1 MEDRIKANAEL
12 VRRVALENMNVEVS
26 YDLDGVRWL
35 EGFINKQRS
44 EATDEVKRK
53 LSSTLGAYLGECIR
67 QTYGGDWVQDPER
80 GWSVRIEGIN
90 VFPFNKVQ
98 KQLAAGEDDGES
110 VMGLFTA
117 VAAILAN
124 SGKPAA
130 LPRDLPSEDI
140 PSSKK
145 TWWKFW

>member
-1 MEDRIKANAEL
+1 
-12 VRRVALENMNVEVS
+12 
-26 YDLDGVRWL
+26 
-35 EGFINKQRS
+35 
-44 EATDEVKRK
+44 
-53 LSSTLGAYLGECIR
+53 
-67 QTYGGDWVQDPER
+67 
-80 GWSVRIEGIN
+80 
-90 VFPFNKVQ
+90 
-98 KQLAAGEDDGES
+98 
-110 VMGLFTA
+110 MGLFTA